1 MNPRARTNLLVG
13 VLAIAVLASAAWAVK
28 QILNIGETHTFSW
41 TEDVALRD
49 GNLIQVR
56 RTQTNYSQP
65 WGPPGNGGIKEQT
78 ISFTLAGRLI
88 EWKWNEPWQMTS
100 RYVPDILDVVD
111 GSPVVVKPIDR
122 SGPCEQFGYPPEG
135 IVAFSFRAGRWS
147 RIPVVNLPTDL
158 KVNLLGSMHAVQY
171 GGLDQVTVDTKV
183 KGQDRT
189 ARIKQGMPL
198 PELIWQ
204 YSNEEYA
211 CALIKPTPNPLFDM
225 ARDSIH
231 AAEAAAT
238 VANVEVIAS
247 ASAPQKLSEQ
257 DFAQNIGTHTDGGY
271 VQASCD
277 GIVANLLPYYVWNQS
292 SGGGSSVGY
301 RIVLTN
307 GTKGL
312 SSVPVVGSAL
322 AGSQSVACDTDTI
335 YGIKRPDRRSL
346 IIHRFAH
353 DGRVIDA
360 NRIDLTPIDVSLLDN
375 PKGVVWNVS
384 PSDDSS
390 ITLTMATIEPVW
402 ILGQR
407 VTFRAILPAKQ
418 AQPTSPKEH

>member
-1 MNPRARTNLLVG
+1 MNPRARTNLLVA
-13 VLAIAVLASAAWAVK
+13 VLAIAVLAGAAWAVK
-28 QILNIGETHTFSW
+28 NKLNIGETHTFSW

-49 GNLIQVR
+49 GNLLQVK

-65 WGPPGNGGIKEQT
+65 WSPPGNGGIKEQT
-78 ISFTLAGRLI
+78 ISFKLEGSLI
-88 EWKWNEPWQMTS
+88 EWKWDEPWQMTS
-100 RYVPDILDVVD
+100 RYVPDILDIVD
-111 GSPVVVKPIDR
+111 GSPVVVKPVDR

-135 IVAFSFRAGRWS
+135 IVAFSFRAGRWF

-158 KVNLLGSMHAVQY
+158 KVNLLRDMNAV
-171 GGLDQVTVDTKV
+171 GGLNQVTVGTKV

-189 ARIKQGMPL
+189 ARIKQGMLL

-238 VANVEVIAS
+238 VAKVEVIAS

-271 VQASCD
+271 VRASCD
-277 GIVANLLPYYVWNQS
+277 GIVASLLPYYVWNQS

-335 YGIKRPDRRSL
+335 YGVKRPDRRSL

-353 DGRVIDA
+353 DGRLIEA

-375 PKGVVWNVS
+375 PKSVVWSVS

-390 ITLTMATIEPVW
+390 IALTLATIEPGW
-402 ILGQR
+402 ILGQH
-407 VTFRAILPAKQ
+407 VTFRTTFPAKK
-418 AQPTSPKEH
+418 TELSSPSVH